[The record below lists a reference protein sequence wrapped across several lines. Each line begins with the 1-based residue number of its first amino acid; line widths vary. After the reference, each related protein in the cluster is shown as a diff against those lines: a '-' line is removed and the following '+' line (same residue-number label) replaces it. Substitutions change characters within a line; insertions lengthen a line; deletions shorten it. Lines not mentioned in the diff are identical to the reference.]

1 MNTCTEPI
9 LLAFIPRKQKKK
21 FAVLMD
27 NVGYGVAK
35 SGRRW
40 TMKLYTTLVG
50 LLCYKHGRLLL
61 EQILDQNNFL
71 KE

>member
-1 MNTCTEPI
+1 
-9 LLAFIPRKQKKK
+9 
-21 FAVLMD
+21 MD

-35 SGRRW
+35 SGRGW

-50 LLCYKHGRLLL
+50 LLCYKHGRLLS